1 MKFSHLHVH
10 TQFSLLDGAA
20 SIQNLYKK
28 AIKDGMPAVAISDHG
43 NMFGAFEFVA
53 EAYKNKDENGKVKVK
68 PIVGCEFYIT
78 ETRHQKTFT
87 KELKDKRH
95 HQILL
100 AKNELGYKNLI
111 KLTSLG
117 FIEGMYGKY
126 PRIDKELILKY
137 HEGLIATTCCLGASV
152 PQAILKKGEE
162 DGENEFKWWLNVFQ
176 EDFYVEL
183 QRHGMPEQDK
193 VNLVLVKF
201 AKKYN
206 VKIIASNDSHYV
218 EQDDF
223 NAHDILLCINTG
235 EKISTPALRDFNDDD
250 IHVKDKR
257 FAFPNDQFFFKTTQE
272 MSSVFHDLPEAI
284 DNTNEIVDK
293 VELLNLT
300 RDILLPNFP
309 IEKRFQLHT
318 KEEQIGKYK
327 VSAESQNQWEY
338 LKHITYEGAAKR
350 YTELT
355 DEIKERLEFELFTI
369 KMMGFAGYFLI
380 VSDFIKAGRDAGVF
394 IGPGRGSAA
403 GSVVA
408 YCISIT
414 NIDPIKYNL
423 LFERFLNPDR
433 KSMPDIDT
441 DFDDEGRQKVIDYV
455 VEKYGKNQV
464 AQIITYGT
472 MAAKS
477 SIADVARVMDLPLPE
492 SRALTKLVPD
502 RPGTELRRVLHAPMR
517 VKDARPDDE
526 GGKGEKSLEEK
537 EGMGNDDMEN
547 VKKLREIYNQKETI
561 LSKVLHE
568 AERLEGSVRN
578 TGIHA
583 AGIIIAPKDLMEM
596 IPIATSKE
604 SSLWLT
610 QIEGNDIEDAGI
622 LKMDFLGL
630 KTLTI
635 LKNALALIKLIHD
648 VEIDIDKIPLDDK
661 KTFELYQHGST
672 IGTFQFESAGMQK
685 YLRELKPDKFGDL
698 IAMNALYRPGPMAY
712 IPNYIDRKHGREA
725 ITYDLPEM
733 AEFLEETYGI
743 TVYQEQVMLL
753 AQKLAGFSKGDA
765 DVLRKAMGKKQKSV
779 LDKMKA
785 QFISGATEKL
795 LPAER
800 LEKIWTDWEAFAQYA
815 FNKSHSTC
823 YAYVAY
829 QTAYLKAHYPA
840 EYMSAVLNN
849 AGNIEKITFFMEEC
863 KRMGLKVL
871 GPDINESLKGFAVN
885 DKGEIRFGLGG
896 LKGVG
901 EAAVE
906 SIIEE
911 RKKGG
916 AFPQIFD
923 FIKRI
928 NHRTVNKKTLE
939 SLAYAGGFDCFPE
952 LHRAQYFNIPE
963 GEAINGLEKVMKY
976 GQVYATQN
984 ATVTK
989 TLFGN
994 LPISM
999 EIPPPR
1005 IPECAP
1011 WPLIVQLDH
1020 EKEVT
1025 GIFLS
1030 GHPLDNYKF
1039 EMKHYGITPL
1049 IDFNEFK
1056 EAIRMQP
1063 NPGRPFRIV
1072 GLVAEAQHKIA
1083 RSGNKYGN
1091 FIIEDYS
1098 GKTEFPLFSE
1108 DYMRLSPILQQGST
1122 VLVNGY
1128 FKPRYNKDEFEFK
1141 VMSVSLAET
1150 MKRNMTKQV
1159 TIETHPQNINNEL
1172 LQFVERNM
1180 KNYPGKSTF
1189 KFTLSEPKNKMKIS
1203 LVTMNNGFEMNEEMI
1218 LFLEKSPQ
1226 LDVQVLTV

>member
-20 SIQNLYKK
+20 AIPNLYKK
-28 AIKDGMPAVAISDHG
+28 AIKDGMPALAISDHG
-43 NMFGAFEFVA
+43 NMFGVFEFVA

-68 PIVGCEFYIT
+68 PVVGCEFYIT
-78 ETRHQKTFT
+78 ENRHIKTFT
-87 KELKDKRH
+87 KEIRDKRQ

-100 AKNELGYKNLI
+100 AKNEQGYKNLI

-117 FIEGMYGKY
+117 FIEGMYSKY
-126 PRIDKELILKY
+126 PRIDKELILRY

-152 PQAILKKGEE
+152 PQAILRKGEE
-162 DGENEFKWWLNVFQ
+162 EGENEFKWWLNVFQ
-176 EDFYVEL
+176 EDYYVEL

-193 VNLVLVKF
+193 VNEVLVRL
-201 AKKYN
+201 AKKYK

-235 EKISTPALRDFNDDD
+235 EKISTPALRDFVDDD
-250 IHVKDKR
+250 VSVKDKR
-257 FAFPNDQFFFKTTQE
+257 FAFPNDQFYFKTTEE
-272 MSSVFHDLPEAI
+272 MGKAFHDLPEAL

-293 VELLNLT
+293 VELLSLT

-309 IEKRFQLHT
+309 IEKRFELHT
-318 KEEQIGKYK
+318 KEEKVGKFM
-327 VSAESQNQWEY
+327 VSAQSQNQWEY
-338 LKHITYEGAAKR
+338 LKHLTYEGAAKR

-369 KMMGFAGYFLI
+369 RMMGFAGYFLI
-380 VSDFIKAGRDAGVF
+380 VSDFIRAGRESGVF

-408 YCISIT
+408 YCIGIT

-502 RPGTELRRVLHAPMR
+502 RPGTELKRVLHAPMKI
-517 VKDARPDDE
+517 KD
-526 GGKGEKSLEEK
+526 GEKSLEEK
-537 EGMGNDDMEN
+537 EGMGSDDMEN
-547 VKKLREIYNQKETI
+547 VKKLREIYKDKDNI
-561 LSKVLHE
+561 LSRVLHE

-583 AGIIIAPKDLMEM
+583 AGIIIAPQDLTEL
-596 IPIATSKE
+596 IPVATSKE

-610 QIEGNDIEDAGI
+610 QIEGNVIEETGI

-635 LKNALALIKLIHD
+635 LKNALALIKQIHG

-672 IGTFQFESAGMQK
+672 IGTFQFESPGMQK

-712 IPNYIDRKHGREA
+712 IPNYIERKHGRET

-733 AEFLEETYGI
+733 EEYLQETYGI

-785 QFISGATEKL
+785 QFIAGATEKL

-849 AGNIEKITFFMEEC
+849 AGSIDKITFFMEEC

-916 AFPQIFD
+916 SFPNIFD

-928 NHRTVNKKTLE
+928 NQRTVNKKTLE
-939 SLAYAGGFDCFPE
+939 SLAYAGTFDCFTE
-952 LHRAQYFNIPE
+952 HHRAQYFNVPE
-963 GEAINGLEKVMKY
+963 GEAINGLEKIIKY

-984 ATVTK
+984 ATATN
-989 TLFGN
+989 TLFGD

-1005 IPECAP
+1005 IPDCP
-1011 WPLIVQLDH
+1011 TWPLIVQLDK

-1039 EMKHYGITPL
+1039 EMRHYGVTP
-1049 IDFNEFK
+1049 IADFNEFK
-1056 EAIRMQP
+1056 DAIKLQS

-1072 GLVAEAQHKIA
+1072 GLVADAQHRIA

-1091 FIIEDYS
+1091 FVIEDYS

-1108 DYMRLSPILQQGST
+1108 DYMRLTPLLQQGST
-1122 VLVNGY
+1122 VLINGY
-1128 FKPRYNKDEFEFK
+1128 FKPRYNKEEFEFK

-1150 MKRNMTKQV
+1150 MKKNMTKQV
-1159 TIETHPQNINNEL
+1159 TIEAHPQTISPAMLE
-1172 LQFVERNM
+1172 FFEKNM
-1180 KNYPGKSTF
+1180 KYHKGKTGLRF
-1189 KFTLSEPKNKMKIS
+1189 ILTEPVNKMKIS
-1203 LVTMNNGFEMNEEMI
+1203 LVTMNTGFEMNDEMI
-1218 LFLEKSPQ
+1218 QFLENSPE
-1226 LDVQVLTV
+1226 LEVQVLTV